1 MGEHIPKFKSEEE
14 EVAFWDKTSV
24 TSLSPDLVEEIQ
36 VERPPRPLSSTFA
49 IRLDQRSVTLLRE
62 IASEYSL
69 GPTQLVRKW
78 VNERIKIELEAGVL
92 APNKTS
98 FNPGLERIIR
108 KQVIEALMQQVP
120 TAAAAALDQVDE
132 SAFTDAV
139 SQFDMQAWDEHER
152 SDETAPP
159 KRSL

>member
-1 MGEHIPKFKSEEE
+1 MGEHIPKFESEDE

-24 TSLSPDLVEEIQ
+24 TSLSPDLVEEIE

-49 IRLDQRSVTLLRE
+49 IRLDQRSVALLRE

-78 VNERIKIELEAGVL
+78 VVERIKVELEAGVL

-108 KQVIEALMQQVP
+108 KQVIESLMQQVP
-120 TAAAAALDQVDE
+120 TAAAAAMAQVDE
-132 SAFTDAV
+132 SAVTDV
-139 SQFDMQAWDEHER
+139 VTQFDMQAWDEREP
-152 SDETAPP
+152 SGDVAAP
-159 KRSL
+159 

>member
-1 MGEHIPKFKSEEE
+1 MGEHIPKFKSEDEE
-14 EVAFWDKTSV
+14 IAFWDKTSV
-24 TSLSPDLVEEIQ
+24 TSLSPDLIEEVQ

-49 IRLDQRSVTLLRE
+49 IRLDQRSVALLRE

-78 VNERIKIELEAGVL
+78 VTERIKIELEAGVL

-108 KQVIEALMQQVP
+108 KQVIETLMQQVP
-120 TAAAAALDQVDE
+120 TAAHAAMAQVDE
-132 SAFTDAV
+132 SALTDVV
-139 SQFDMQAWDEHER
+139 SQLDMQAWDER
-152 SDETAPP
+152 DSADEVAAP
-159 KRSL
+159 